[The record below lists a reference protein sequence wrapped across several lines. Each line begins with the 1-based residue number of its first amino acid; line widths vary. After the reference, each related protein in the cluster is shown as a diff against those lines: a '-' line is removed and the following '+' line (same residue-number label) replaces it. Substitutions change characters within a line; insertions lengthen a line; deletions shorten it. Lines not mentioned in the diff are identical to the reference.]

1 MNGVSATEERQEPTA
16 FPRWLAGIVI
26 GAIALASVVSLA
38 WPWLASDQPKPGAVI
53 EVNTVYA
60 QIEEPGA
67 AGRISAVAP
76 NFAWYDSDGKSVSLS
91 DFRGKIVVI
100 TFWAT
105 WCVPCRTELPALN
118 RVVAADP
125 TVVVLAVDVKEYG
138 NRVERIQSFFDQYA
152 LDHLIPVLDLDIG
165 TSTRYGILSVPTTFF
180 VDKDGV
186 IRHLEIGVGTRALTD
201 DQIKRGIAKAR

>member
-1 MNGVSATEERQEPTA
+1 MSGVSATEERKEPTA

-26 GAIALASVVSLA
+26 GAIALASLVSLL
-38 WPWLASDQPKPGAVI
+38 WPWIASDQPKPGAAI

-67 AGRISAVAP
+67 AGRISANAP
-76 NFAWYDSDGKSVSLS
+76 NFAWYDADGKSVSLS
-91 DFRGKIVVI
+91 DFRGKVVVI

-105 WCVPCRTELPALN
+105 WCVPCRTELPVLN
-118 RVVAADP
+118 SVAAADP

-138 NRVERIQSFFDQYA
+138 NRVERIQSFFDQLA
-152 LDHLIPVLDLDIG
+152 LDHVTPVLDLNIG
-165 TSTRYGILSVPTTFF
+165 TTTRYGILSVPTTFF

-186 IRHLEIGVGTRALTD
+186 IRHLEIGVGTRALTE